1 MKLRD
6 LVIRISGMVLF
17 VTIIFITLF
26 GVAYSVYHH
35 EYTYVKDGKFYKSN
49 KCYVEVTGE
58 YRRICEKKGQKIEVE
73 MYYEEER

>member
-17 VTIIFITLF
+17 VAIIFITLF

-35 EYTYVKDGKFYKSN
+35 E
-49 KCYVEVTGE
+49 
-58 YRRICEKKGQKIEVE
+58 
-73 MYYEEER
+73 